1 MYAIW
6 SRWAPPMERASLVTI
21 PHSGKYLENDS
32 YEFVISLTLCFN
44 CSLYELSTIPNVP
57 YKRVRIDV
65 LLHAN
70 CSYCTYVLSSCL
82 VIYCCIFFFVV
93 YNKTYIICIIS
104 LNIGFVN
111 LLTAIFNEMLR
122 NICLLMKE
130 NFYFYQLYFLGS
142 YAGSVAGTLVAGYLC
157 EVCGWNWVFY
167 VFGNYLE

>member
-32 YEFVISLTLCFN
+32 YEFVISLILCFN

-104 LNIGFVN
+104 LILD
-111 LLTAIFNEMLR
+111 LLTLKVKYSTPLCVVEYHTPRVELQY
-122 NICLLMKE
+122 LMKCC
-130 NFYFYQLYFLGS
+130 
-142 YAGSVAGTLVAGYLC
+142 AISVY
-157 EVCGWNWVFY
+157 
-167 VFGNYLE
+167 